1 MSAYVPFHQGDID
14 EGPLPQRII
23 GKSLPNITPAEAEEA
38 IELRDERIARRVADE
53 GPKGGV
59 L

>member
-1 MSAYVPFHQGDID
+1 MSAAGNGSLP
-14 EGPLPQRII
+14 EPPQRII
-23 GKSLPNITPAEAEEA
+23 GKSLDDITPTEGEEA
-38 IELRDERIARRVADE
+38 IELRDDRIARRVQAE